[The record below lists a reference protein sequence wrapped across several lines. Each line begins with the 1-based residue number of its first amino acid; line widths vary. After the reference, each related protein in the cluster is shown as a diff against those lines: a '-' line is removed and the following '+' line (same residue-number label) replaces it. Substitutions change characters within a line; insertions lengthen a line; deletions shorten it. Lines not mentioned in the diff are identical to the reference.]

1 MTKTEYIDK
10 WRGIYAKK
18 NKHIQ
23 ILSKRLCEATET
35 AKRQA
40 ILNWM
45 TRIEVEAQTINVML
59 LELENEVK

>member
-1 MTKTEYIDK
+1 MTKTAYIDK
-10 WRGIYAKK
+10 WLGIYAKK

-35 AKRQA
+35 AKREA

-59 LELENEVK
+59 LELENEVE